1 MLIVSVMYIGFS
13 FSHADRII
21 AGYNIANTESMNQE
35 DVCYLIYGLSDDA
48 APEIAKLSEKNLEN
62 LGMLRTWITILRGS
76 VRNTRNMSVRSW
88 NFSGSSALDAAV
100 SWQEKRE

>member
-1 MLIVSVMYIGFS
+1 
-13 FSHADRII
+13 
-21 AGYNIANTESMNQE
+21 MNQE

-62 LGMLRTWITILRGS
+62 LGMLRDVDNYFYEI
-76 VRNTRNMSVRSW
+76 NEEYRNMSVRSW
-88 NFSGSSALDAAV
+88 NFSGSSALDAAA